1 MTLTAINRCGSGRNI
16 SDIATLSF
24 PVVIKSALVQSSSN
38 VSLWSMNIT
47 WIPTA
52 DQVGSQVFCAIAE
65 DRLVIDLFR
74 LRDIKLNYYVLV
86 PMFNQINIV

>member
-1 MTLTAINRCGSGRNI
+1 
-16 SDIATLSF
+16 
-24 PVVIKSALVQSSSN
+24 
-38 VSLWSMNIT
+38 MNIT